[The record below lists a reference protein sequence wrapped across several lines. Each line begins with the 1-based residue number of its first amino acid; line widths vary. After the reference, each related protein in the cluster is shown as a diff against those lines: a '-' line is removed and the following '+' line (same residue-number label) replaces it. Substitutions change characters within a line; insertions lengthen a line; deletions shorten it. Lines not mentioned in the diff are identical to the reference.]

1 MTGAIDPARVLS
13 NASARPGD
21 VLVLTKP
28 LGTGIVA
35 TALKF
40 GRAPDAVVAGAVES
54 MTTLNRAAAEAL
66 AAAPP
71 GNVHACTDIT
81 GFGLIGH
88 ASEMAAASGVSISIE
103 TRKVPILAGAL
114 ELGRKNLPG
123 GGKTNEEHFA
133 SRVRTE
139 TAVASDLL
147 ALLYDP
153 QTSGGLLA
161 AIDPAAARA
170 VIDRL
175 ESGGVRAVEIGAVRA
190 ENGPAGGPLIVLS

>member
-1 MTGAIDPARVLS
+1 M
-13 NASARPGD
+13 
-21 VLVLTKP
+21 LVLTKA

-54 MTTLNRAAAEAL
+54 MTMLNRAASQAL
-66 AAAPP
+66 AAMPP

-103 TRKVPILAGAL
+103 TAKVPILPGAL

-123 GGKTNEEHFA
+123 GGRTNEEHFA

-139 TAVASDLL
+139 TAIAPDLL

-175 ESGGVRAVEIGAVRA
+175 ESSGVPAVEIGAVRA
-190 ENGPAGGPLIVLS
+190 ANGPADGPLIVLS